1 MMPAKFS
8 TPQLRSRSV
17 KILFALA
24 AAALLAL
31 PAQAE
36 TAADDCARARDP
48 DRCAARQAALKTCGE
63 KRGLERRACLEASM
77 PPVDCSKSSDPRKCE
92 VAQRAKEV
100 CKGKTDKALKKC
112 LRDEQPKKKAKKGK
126 NRPAKAAA
134 G

>member
-1 MMPAKFS
+1 
-8 TPQLRSRSV
+8 
-17 KILFALA
+17 
-24 AAALLAL
+24 
-31 PAQAE
+31 
-36 TAADDCARARDP
+36 
-48 DRCAARQAALKTCGE
+48 
-63 KRGLERRACLEASM
+63 M